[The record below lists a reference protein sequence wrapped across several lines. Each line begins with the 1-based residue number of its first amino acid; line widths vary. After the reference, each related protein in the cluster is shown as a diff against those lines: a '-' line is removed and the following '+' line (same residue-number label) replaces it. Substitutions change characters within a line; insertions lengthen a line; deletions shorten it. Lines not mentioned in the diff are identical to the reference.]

1 MCVGKPPPR
10 GGSCG
15 RGTIPPHQRWG
26 SIPGGQ
32 RRIAAKRR
40 PLLFLVQSA
49 MRPAALPSVILHPF
63 CPQLVHEIGTQCSSR
78 MSRPDNF
85 ASVEVC
91 RTGFLARPCGRSDS
105 STSKTHKQPQ
115 PYKSTRNYK
124 YQTHYL
130 HDCPPRIPP
139 IFPTCFGRNQQHR
152 TQHYSANIPRYV
164 AKLLFLIDFKSFPFP
179 KGQMLIK
186 SI

>member
-1 MCVGKPPPR
+1 
-10 GGSCG
+10 
-15 RGTIPPHQRWG
+15 
-26 SIPGGQ
+26 
-32 RRIAAKRR
+32 
-40 PLLFLVQSA
+40 

-130 HDCPPRIPP
+130 HDCPLRTHPH
-139 IFPTCFGRNQQHR
+139 FPLVSDAISNTEPNI
-152 TQHYSANIPRYV
+152 IPRTSHATWPVTVSNRFQIISLSTRPNAYKIDIQNRNLTRH
-164 AKLLFLIDFKSFPFP
+164 AKIIEQEKYWSE
-179 KGQMLIK
+179 
-186 SI
+186 

>member
-1 MCVGKPPPR
+1 MGIDPR
-10 GGSCG
+10 RPAPHSGEK
-15 RGTIPPHQRWG
+15 TIPPLLG
-26 SIPGGQ
+26 
-32 RRIAAKRR
+32 AKRDA
-40 PLLFLVQSA
+40 PSGLVVS
-49 MRPAALPSVILHPF
+49 RPASISPSARPRDRNSVLI
-63 CPQLVHEIGTQCSSR
+63 Q

-139 IFPTCFGRNQQHR
+139 IFSTCFGRNQQHR

-164 AKLLFLIDFKSFPFP
+164 AKLLFLKI
-179 KGQMLIK
+179 GRAHV
-186 SI
+186 